1 MRGRFCTQPF
11 LVERSACHPNAFLL
25 PLRWVSRSPPHPPQC
40 AHWGT
45 FPPRGRLWAW
55 VRPFP
60 TTTPT
65 FPSPPSW
72 GAGRYGR
79 WIMGRRPGKKEG
91 GPPQGPPNQKRWVQ
105 GGRTSSSL
113 VFFPPAFFQRKPGS
127 PAGVGGGN
135 HVAGPT
141 LRRSRRPQTWPPP
154 GRRPTGRCAPRPV
167 KAPPTWRVPIIS
179 PVAFLAKAPQNTARP
194 PPAGRPPGRSTP
206 RPPRLGGS
214 SRPSPARGRRR

>member
-11 LVERSACHPNAFLL
+11 LVERGSCRPAAFLL

-79 WIMGRRPGKKEG
+79 GTHGPQARQKKREDPRRV
-91 GPPQGPPNQKRWVQ
+91 PPNQKRWVQ

-113 VFFPPAFFQRKPGS
+113 VFFPPAFSKESRAPPPES
-127 PAGVGGGN
+127 AGETTSQGPPC
-135 HVAGPT
+135 AGPEGPKRGPRRVGA
-141 LRRSRRPQTWPPP
+141 LR
-154 GRRPTGRCAPRPV
+154 GAAPRGLG
-167 KAPPTWRVPIIS
+167 KAPPTQRV
-179 PVAFLAKAPQNTARP
+179 
-194 PPAGRPPGRSTP
+194 RSTAIPLRQARAPPNGPLFFCAILCNFFAPTVYAGVQLWP
-206 RPPRLGGS
+206 RFPRG
-214 SRPSPARGRRR
+214 